1 MIEDG
6 KELSTG
12 GRRSRLLRFNKTAGF
27 ALGIDIGVNY
37 LHGVVV
43 NLKGELI
50 FEKLQ
55 PVSTI
60 QLESYLKN
68 ILELI
73 ELLHSN
79 VPSSHYSII
88 GLGVAVPGT
97 INKDGVIM
105 KAPNSRWENFDITHF
120 LQQRLNYPIHI

>member
-1 MIEDG
+1 M
-6 KELSTG
+6 
-12 GRRSRLLRFNKTAGF
+12 
-27 ALGIDIGVNY
+27 
-37 LHGVVV
+37 
-43 NLKGELI
+43 KGEII

-55 PVSTI
+55 PVPTI

-73 ELLHSN
+73 ELLHNN

-105 KAPNSRWENFDITHF
+105 KAPNLRWENFDIKHF
-120 LQQRLNYPIHI
+120 